1 MPDDEDAPAA
11 VLGISLEAKFNAS
24 RSVVF
29 QTHVP
34 LGADPKEIYRQ
45 FAKICD
51 IADRRE
57 EFYLLKGLRITL
69 ERDEEALKTT
79 IQQIGNLRTAY
90 ENEWVAGGR
99 KGPFKLGGQQK
110 TNVDNQ
116 QNGAMA
122 LKDRIEKVKG
132 EIAELE
138 KLQKAYE

>member
-1 MPDDEDAPAA
+1 MPDDEKAPAA

-34 LGADPKEIYRQ
+34 LGADPKEIYKQ

-69 ERDEEALKTT
+69 ERDEEALKSTVDG
-79 IQQIGNLRTAY
+79 IANLRKAY
-90 ENEWVAGGR
+90 ENEFVAGGR
-99 KGPFKLGGQQK
+99 KGEFRLVGQQK
-110 TNVDNQ
+110 TNIDNQ
-116 QNGAMA
+116 NNGAQA
-122 LKDRIEKVKG
+122 LKDRIVKVKS

>member
-34 LGADPKEIYRQ
+34 LGADPKEIYKQ
-45 FAKICD
+45 FAKNCD

-57 EFYLLKGLRITL
+57 EYYLLKGLRITL
-69 ERDEEALKTT
+69 ERDEESLKTT
-79 IQQIGNLRTAY
+79 LESINHLQSAY
-90 ENEWVAGGR
+90 ENEYIAAGR
-99 KGPFKLGGQQK
+99 KGPFKLVGQQK
-110 TNVDNQ
+110 TNVENQ
-116 QNGAMA
+116 MSGAKA
-122 LKDRIEKVKG
+122 LKDRIDKVKL

>member
-1 MPDDEDAPAA
+1 MPDEVVKVPLLA
-11 VLGISLEAKFNAS
+11 ISLEAKFNQS

-29 QTHVP
+29 QTHIP
-34 LGADPKEIYRQ
+34 LDADPKEIYKQ
-45 FAKICD
+45 FSKVCE

-69 ERDEEALKTT
+69 ERDEAQLKSDVEKVANLEA
-79 IQQIGNLRTAY
+79 AY
-90 ENEWVAGGR
+90 QNEWMAGGR
-99 KGPFKLGGQQK
+99 KGAFELKGQQR

-116 QNGAMA
+116 RGSLVA
-122 LKDRIEKVKG
+122 LKERIEKVKS

>member
-1 MPDDEDAPAA
+1 MPDDDKAPAA

-57 EFYLLKGLRITL
+57 EFYLLKGLHITL
-69 ERDEEALKTT
+69 ERDEEALKST
-79 IQQIGNLRTAY
+79 IDGIAKLQTAY
-90 ENEWVAGGR
+90 EKEYISSGR
-99 KGPFKLGGQQK
+99 KGAFRLAGQQK
-110 TNVDNQ
+110 TNIDNQ
-116 QNGAMA
+116 QSGAQA
-122 LKDRIEKVKG
+122 LRDRIAKVKS

>member
-1 MPDDEDAPAA
+1 MPDEVVKVPLLA
-11 VLGISLEAKFNAS
+11 ISLEAKFNQS

-34 LGADPKEIYRQ
+34 LDGDVKEIYKK
-45 FAKICD
+45 FSEICE

-69 ERDEEALKTT
+69 ERDEAQLKSD
-79 IQQIGNLRTAY
+79 IEKIANLATAY
-90 ENEWVAGGR
+90 ENEWMAGGR
-99 KGPFKLGGQQK
+99 KGQFELKGQQR
-110 TNVDNQ
+110 TNIDN
-116 QNGAMA
+116 QNGAVAA
-122 LKDRIEKVKG
+122 LKERIVKVKT

>member
-1 MPDDEDAPAA
+1 MPDEVVKVPLLA
-11 VLGISLEAKFNAS
+11 ISLEAKFNQS

-34 LGADPKEIYRQ
+34 LDGDVKEIYKK
-45 FAKICD
+45 FSEICE

-69 ERDEEALKTT
+69 ERDEAQLVIDTTKVANLEA
-79 IQQIGNLRTAY
+79 AY
-90 ENEWVAGGR
+90 EREWMAGGR
-99 KGPFKLGGQQK
+99 KGNFELKGQQR

-116 QNGAMA
+116 LGSLQA
-122 LKDRIEKVKG
+122 LKERIVKVKS